1 MVLPSGGVHLPH
13 VGNDAPRQAGLP
25 DLLGVGVQHVGNLHV
40 RTARG
45 LQLPQQTLRDGL
57 QRRPFSLVCGGGEC
71 HRGGVREG
79 CKTNDP
85 KKWTTRLR
93 APGVE
98 DETQP
103 SHR

>member
-57 QRRPFSLVCGGGEC
+57 QRRPFSLVCGGGNAIGEVSGKDVKKMTLKSGQ
-71 HRGGVREG
+71 GG
-79 CKTNDP
+79 
-85 KKWTTRLR
+85 
-93 APGVE
+93 
-98 DETQP
+98 
-103 SHR
+103 